1 MTMKRLIYISVT
13 ILIVFQ
19 TFVSA
24 QAVTKDQISL
34 TTPEAPWTLIIDG
47 NNLEIKTVQVKPGGA
62 YFLMF
67 PDKDGLNISLF
78 VEPADKC
85 KTSDECRDFVLNTGN
100 PRWGKFQD
108 LAKSKIGDFSYFEFF
123 RPEVQGQPLKMQ
135 DMYAEYVGNGY
146 WVDLHISKVLYKKE
160 DKLLFEK
167 LVNSIK
173 FVSKTGGQAQDSD
186 RSLESV
192 QKMAE
197 SWLILWGAAKCKKSY
212 GLLSTISRNAVDEKQ
227 WVVYCEAGNKAL
239 GKLKSRKLLATSLTK
254 SLPTKPDYSG
264 ATLRYQ
270 SIFENNDSVIEFVS
284 FVLEKDGRWTVANY
298 VTN

>member
-1 MTMKRLIYISVT
+1 MTMERLISISVT
-13 ILIVFQ
+13 ILVVFQ

-24 QAVTKDQISL
+24 QAVPKDQIRL
-34 TTPEAPWTLIIDG
+34 TAPEAPWTLVIDG
-47 NNLEIKTVQVKPGGA
+47 NNLDIKTVQVKPGGA

-123 RPEVQGQPLKMQ
+123 RPEVQGQLLKMQ

-173 FVSKTGGQAQDSD
+173 FVSKMGGQAQDSD
-186 RSLESV
+186 RSLKSV
-192 QKMAE
+192 QKAAE
-197 SWLILWGAAKCKKSY
+197 SWLTLWGATKCKESY
-212 GLLSTISRNAVDEKQ
+212 GSLTSFSRKAVTAIQ
-227 WVVYCEAGNKAL
+227 WTDYCEAAHKAL
-239 GKLKSRKLLATSLTK
+239 GKLKSRKLLATTLTK
-254 SLPTKPDYSG
+254 SLPAKPDHSG
-264 ATLRYQ
+264 ATFRYQ
-270 SIFENNDSVIEFVS
+270 SVFDNGPVIEFVS
-284 FVLEKDGRWTVANY
+284 LTLEKNGTWTVSNY
-298 VTN
+298 LTQ